1 MATPTSSADLPK
13 GNAEIVQKHYNS
25 IQEKG
30 LDHRNQSRIVYLRN
44 FNNWIKGML
53 IDQYLTVVKSKRK
66 SAQEPIRVIDLC
78 CGKGGDIFKW
88 NKGEVSHVIGVDIAD
103 QSIADAQK
111 RYSDMKAKN
120 QRLFSAE
127 FIVADVTRTSI
138 RTLFKDPSMKVD
150 LVSCQFSLH
159 YSFESLGQAEKM
171 MENMSASLKVGGL
184 LIGTMPNAYDIV
196 GRLKQSKTNW
206 FGNSVFT
213 IKFDEMPEPL
223 PLFGAKYNFHLH
235 EVVDCPEYLVHWPT
249 LVRLAEQYGF
259 RPISHRRF
267 QNYYEEKKKDGQPLL
282 YQMSALEMY
291 PPASGTKLLGPSED
305 YKHAKEYFREYPG
318 HKFIGTLTMSEWEV
332 CTLYMT
338 FVFEKVRDWV
348 PKPQQ

>member
-1 MATPTSSADLPK
+1 MAICCETS
-13 GNAEIVQKHYNS
+13 I
-25 IQEKG
+25 
-30 LDHRNQSRIVYLRN
+30 
-44 FNNWIKGML
+44 
-53 IDQYLTVVKSKRK
+53 SKLK
-66 SAQEPIRVIDLC
+66 L
-78 CGKGGDIFKW
+78 KLKNKNKIFHLFT
-88 NKGEVSHVIGVDIAD
+88 GEVSHVIGVDIAD

-235 EVVDCPEYLVHWPT
+235 EVSLLFLHGRRHPPCCSSLLFLFPMRVAPCRSRFLQVLLTHKCD
-249 LVRLAEQYGF
+249 F
-259 RPISHRRF
+259 RPAFNTTDPH
-267 QNYYEEKKKDGQPLL
+267 QK
-282 YQMSALEMY
+282 
-291 PPASGTKLLGPSED
+291 
-305 YKHAKEYFREYPG
+305 
-318 HKFIGTLTMSEWEV
+318 
-332 CTLYMT
+332 
-338 FVFEKVRDWV
+338 
-348 PKPQQ
+348 